1 MAYLRPRP
9 LQEGD
14 IITAE
19 DWNVLVSNQ
28 ITTIE
33 QAVPPVVPPVTPSL
47 IALAGIAAAASASQ
61 QPISRRRLLGF
72 LRG

>member
-28 ITTIE
+28 ITMI
-33 QAVPPVVPPVTPSL
+33 QAAPEPPVTPSV